1 MRDLKAGNVALPARV
16 LNGILA
22 LSEFLVSEARA
33 LETGS
38 DQAKKEAKEQIPSD
52 RVKDGP
58 AMARELRWRVKL
70 ASGYTSDDEDT
81 GGSRK
86 GKTLVA
92 GSKRKAQDAR
102 EEVSHF
108 RNFKPKIWDA
118 ESVVK
123 QHESSRMG
131 KRPKPE
137 GIDWAK
143 AWLDAEPD
151 VADAQSVDIP
161 VKVRGETIVRV
172 RRTATG
178 TERQRISREVEEWAF
193 SV

>member
-1 MRDLKAGNVALPARV
+1 LRDLKAGNAALPGRV

-22 LSEFLVSEARA
+22 LSEFLVSEARI

-38 DQAKKEAKEQIPSD
+38 DQVKKEAKEQIPND

-58 AMARELRWRVKL
+58 AVARELRWRVKL
-70 ASGYTSDDEDT
+70 ALGYTSEDEDI

-86 GKTLVA
+86 GKNLI
-92 GSKRKAQDAR
+92 GSKRKAQDVR
-102 EEVSHF
+102 EEGSHF

-118 ESVVK
+118 ERVVE

-137 GIDWAK
+137 GTDWAK
-143 AWLDAEPD
+143 AWLEAD
-151 VADAQSVDIP
+151 VADTQSVDVP

-178 TERQRISREVEEWAF
+178 TEEQRISREVEEWTF
-193 SV
+193 SD